1 MAGRAIRT
9 LQYQHLGGGL
19 SPGTLR
25 AFLQLSFRVPFEGR
39 LGERMLRSI
48 AAVVCLAASGLVAQE
63 SGESGRVTF
72 EGRMQGSSNSLGNVT
87 RLDTSAG
94 YLFTKHW
101 SVSLG
106 VPYYFVNP
114 SSSTQASTGTGSF
127 NGVGNVFSELRFTL
141 AHPVVSYVSTVTG
154 TAPTGDRNK
163 GLSTGHATVDWSN
176 YFERGFGPLTPFG
189 EIGIANAVSDTQFFV
204 RPYTSYGFVS
214 HAQGGARYRLARWM
228 NVGGSGY
235 VIQPSGQQTVVSR
248 VVTRRGASVPAG
260 VPAAVPG
267 AARGLLKQAFET
279 ESITTGPADIAR
291 DHGVS
296 TWATLGVRPTLN
308 IYAGYTRS
316 TRYSLDTV
324 FFGVGFRIRR
334 SLGVGGL

>member
-1 MAGRAIRT
+1 
-9 LQYQHLGGGL
+9 
-19 SPGTLR
+19 
-25 AFLQLSFRVPFEGR
+25 
-39 LGERMLRSI
+39 MLRSI
-48 AAVVCLAASGLVAQE
+48 AVVLCIAASGLIAQE
-63 SGESGRVTF
+63 SGESGRFTF
-72 EGRMQGSSNSLGNVT
+72 EGRVQGSSNSLGSVT

-94 YLFTKHW
+94 YLFTRNW
-101 SVSLG
+101 SLSFG

-127 NGVGNVFSELRFTL
+127 NGVGNVFSELRFAL
-141 AHPVVSYVSTVTG
+141 PNPAVNYVSTVTG
-154 TAPTGDRNK
+154 TAPTGDRDK

-176 YFERGFGPLTPFG
+176 YFERGFGHLTPFG
-189 EIGIANAVSDTQFFV
+189 EIGIANAVADTQFFV
-204 RPYTSYGFVS
+204 RPYTSYGFVT

-228 NVGGSGY
+228 NVGGSAY

-248 VVTRRGASVPAG
+248 VVTKRGAS

-267 AARGLLKQAFET
+267 AARGLLKQVFET

-296 TWATLGVRPTLN
+296 TWATLGVRPSLN
-308 IYAGYTRS
+308 VYAGYTRS
-316 TRYSLDTV
+316 TQYSLDTV